1 MAVAKHVIT
10 VTSEAYDE
18 DQTVRDLVKGLANHL
33 DLVQGDAKNLKVEVI
48 KKKSY
53 YSYRTKITATVTVTA
68 DRAEVTP
75 E

>member
-1 MAVAKHVIT
+1 MAIAKHVIT

-33 DLVQGDAKNLKVEVI
+33 DLVQGDAKNLKVEVAR
-48 KKKSY
+48 KKGY
-53 YSYRTKITATVTVTA
+53 YSYKTKIVATVTVTA
-68 DRAEVTP
+68 DRAEKVP